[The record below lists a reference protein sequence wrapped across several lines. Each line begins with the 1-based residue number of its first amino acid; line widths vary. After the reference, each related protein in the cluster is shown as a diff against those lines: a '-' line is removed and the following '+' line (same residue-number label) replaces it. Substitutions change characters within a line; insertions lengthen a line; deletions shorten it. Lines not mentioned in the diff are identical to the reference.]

1 MDASRILATA
11 NSDIALAKQYYEHHV
26 EPDLMRRYEL
36 YRSDRD
42 RYKKL
47 YPKTAEM
54 CGFRSFDLWSAV
66 EWLQPSILK
75 AFFGSDRIISISGVS
90 GEDADQAEKIM
101 KLLQWQLTVKNQ
113 GYRIFKNW
121 FSDSLVT
128 NLGILKCYWKR
139 ETETRRNRG
148 VFDQAGLVGL
158 IQKGAKILAS
168 EPDFM
173 SGTATVEYEE
183 EVVTTNQPVVE
194 VVRPGDIRFT
204 PDGRTLK
211 ECSMVAHRKRVTIDH
226 LRREAKRGIY
236 DAEAVEEVAAAADG
250 DFTPTRLEQEL
261 SDAEDNEYRQEY
273 AEKGRMQV
281 EVYECYMKTDIND
294 DGLLEDAIVTV
305 CEKRL
310 LRAVENPYGR
320 VPLFELVP
328 FWDTYQVWSKV
339 GLAEIIEDTQ
349 DLRTGLLKQVS
360 IALGLANQPRCL
372 VNTGA
377 VMDINE
383 FEDGVQYVR
392 CNGDPR
398 EAIFPIP
405 TNGLSAMN
413 MQMLE
418 YLSSLLEQWTPTTRY
433 NQGTDASSL
442 NKTATGINM
451 IMTASQQRQEEI
463 VRNFAET
470 GISELFRFLIKLNQM
485 YLDQPQIVRLQ
496 NDIIQ
501 FAPDD
506 LEGDY
511 DLSVDASS
519 GVGARDSKVQVLT
532 TYMREMWPAAMQVGA
547 AGVDQFVMAGQKL
560 LKLMG
565 VEDAEKYLHMPDPV
579 QQMLIQMMAQGG
591 MAHGGGQQAG
601 TPASQGGGGG
611 QGADGAGGAGAV
623 QRGPG

>member
-1 MDASRILATA
+1 MDKGRILATA
-11 NSDIALAKQYYEHHV
+11 VSDINLARQYYENHV

-36 YRSDRD
+36 YRSDRN

-47 YPKTAEM
+47 YPKTAKM
-54 CGFRSFDLWSAV
+54 CGFRSFDLWSVV

-75 AFFGSDRIISISGVS
+75 SFFGSDRIISISGVS
-90 GEDADQAEKIM
+90 GEDADRAERVM

-121 FSDSLVT
+121 FSDALVT

-139 ETETRRNRG
+139 ETEKRRNRG

-158 IQKGAKILAS
+158 IQKGVKILAT
-168 EPDFM
+168 EPDFLT
-173 SGTATVEYEE
+173 GTAAVEYEE
-183 EVVTTNQPVVE
+183 EVVTTNHPVVE

-226 LRREAKRGIY
+226 LRREARRGVY
-236 DAEAVEEVAAAADG
+236 DADAVEEVAAASDG
-250 DFTPTRLEQEL
+250 VSDTPTLLEQEMN
-261 SDAEDNEYRQEY
+261 DAEDDMYRREQS
-273 AEKGRMQV
+273 EKGRVQV
-281 EVYECYMKTDIND
+281 EVYECYMKTDIDD

-305 CEKRL
+305 CDKKL

-328 FWDTYQVWSKV
+328 FWDTYQVWSKT

-372 VNTGA
+372 VNSQA
-377 VMDINE
+377 VADWDE
-383 FEDGVQYVR
+383 FEEGLQYVR

-413 MQMLE
+413 FQMLE
-418 YLSSLLEQWTPTTRY
+418 YLSGMLEQWTPTTRY
-433 NQGTDASSL
+433 NQGTDARSL

-485 YLDQPQIVRLQ
+485 YLDEPQVVRLQ
-496 NDIIQ
+496 NDVLR

-506 LEGDY
+506 LDGDY

-519 GVGARDSKVQVLT
+519 GIGARDSKVQVLT
-532 TYMREMWPAAMQVGA
+532 SYLREMWPEAMRVGA
-547 AGVDQFVMAGQKL
+547 ASVEQFVMAGQKL

-579 QQMLIQMMAQGG
+579 QQLLIQMMAQGG
-591 MAHGGGQQAG
+591 MAYGGGQTG
-601 TPASQGGGGG
+601 VPAPQGGGGG
-611 QGADGAGGAGAV
+611 QGADNAGGSGGV
-623 QRGPG
+623 PRGQG

>member
-1 MDASRILATA
+1 MDRGRILATA
-11 NSDIALAKQYYEHHV
+11 VSDITLAKQYYENHV

-54 CGFRSFDLWSAV
+54 CGFRSFDLWSTV

-90 GEDADQAEKIM
+90 GEDADRAEKIM

-121 FSDSLVT
+121 FSDALVT
-128 NLGILKCYWKR
+128 NLGVLKCYWKR
-139 ETETRRNRG
+139 ETEKRRNRG

-173 SGTATVEYEE
+173 TGTAAVEYEE
-183 EVVTTNQPVVE
+183 EAVTTNQPVVE

-226 LRREAKRGIY
+226 LRREAARGIY

-250 DFTPTRLEQEL
+250 DFTPTRLEQEM
-261 SDAEDNEYRQEY
+261 SDAEDDMYRREQG
-273 AEKGRMQV
+273 EKGRTQV
-281 EVYECYMKTDIND
+281 EAYECYMKTDID
-294 DGLLEDAIVTV
+294 GDGLLEDAIVTV
-305 CEKRL
+305 CGNKL

-320 VPLFELVP
+320 VPMFELVP
-328 FWDTYQVWSKV
+328 FWDTYQVWSKI

-372 VNTGA
+372 VNTAMA
-377 VMDINE
+377 VDWEE
-383 FEDGVQYVR
+383 FEAGFQYVR

-413 MQMLE
+413 FQMLE
-418 YLSSLLEQWTPTTRY
+418 YLHSLMEQWTPSTRY
-433 NQGTDASSL
+433 NQGTDASTL

-485 YLDQPQIVRLQ
+485 YLDEPQIVRLQ

-506 LEGDY
+506 LDGDY

-519 GVGARDSKVQVLT
+519 GIGARDSKAQALT
-532 TYMREMWPAAMQVGA
+532 SYLREMWPEAMRVGA
-547 AGVDQFVMAGQKL
+547 ASVEQFVMAGQKL

-565 VEDAEKYLHMPDPV
+565 VEDAEKYLRMPDPV
-579 QQMLIQMMAQGG
+579 QQLLIQMMAQGG
-591 MAHGGGQQAG
+591 MAYGGGQQPAG
-601 TPASQGGGGG
+601 AQAPQGGGGG
-611 QGADGAGGAGAV
+611 QGANAPGGAG
-623 QRGPG
+623 